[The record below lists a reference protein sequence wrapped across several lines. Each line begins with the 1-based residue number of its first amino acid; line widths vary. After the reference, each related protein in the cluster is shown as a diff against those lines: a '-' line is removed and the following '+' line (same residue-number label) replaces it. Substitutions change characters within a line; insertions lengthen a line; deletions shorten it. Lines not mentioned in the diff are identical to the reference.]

1 MVLDGVV
8 SDTRRS
14 RTIAAR
20 QQTIWDVLADF
31 GSLSSW
37 VEGVDHSCVL
47 NHGPDGGALGSTR
60 RVQVGRNTLVE
71 RVIEF
76 DPPTT
81 LAYRIEGLPARL
93 CKVTNRWTLRPA
105 DPVGAVT
112 VVTLTSTIEIGGNP
126 LARLAELVV
135 GRAMAKRSNTM
146 LAGLAQRLE
155 DKHG

>member
-1 MVLDGVV
+1 MGRGRRPLL
-8 SDTRRS
+8 RLEPRS
-14 RTIAAR
+14 RR
-20 QQTIWDVLADF
+20 R
-31 GSLSSW
+31 
-37 VEGVDHSCVL
+37 
-47 NHGPDGGALGSTR
+47 ALGSTR

-93 CKVTNRWTLRPA
+93 RKVTNRWTLRPA

>member
-1 MVLDGVV
+1 MLDGVV

-14 RTIAAR
+14 PDDSGPAANHLGRPGRLWFLEFMGRGRRPLLRLEPRSRRRSSR
-20 QQTIWDVLADF
+20 QHPPRAGRPQHA
-31 GSLSSW
+31 
-37 VEGVDHSCVL
+37 
-47 NHGPDGGALGSTR
+47 GGACH
-60 RVQVGRNTLVE
+60 RVR
-71 RVIEF
+71 
-76 DPPTT
+76 PTHDT
-81 LAYRIEGLPARL
+81 GLPHRGPA
-93 CKVTNRWTLRPA
+93 RPA
-105 DPVGAVT
+105 AQSHQPLDTTAGRSCMGGAT

>member
-20 QQTIWDVLADF
+20 QQTIWDVLAAF

-93 CKVTNRWTLRPA
+93 RKVTNRWTLRPA

-112 VVTLTSTIEIGGNP
+112 VVT
-126 LARLAELVV
+126 
-135 GRAMAKRSNTM
+135 
-146 LAGLAQRLE
+146 
-155 DKHG
+155 

>member
-93 CKVTNRWTLRPA
+93 RKVTNRWTLRPA
-105 DPVGAVT
+105 DSVGAVT

-126 LARLAELVV
+126 LTRLAELVV

>member
-1 MVLDGVV
+1 MSLRSVDVDIVL
-8 SDTRRS
+8 
-14 RTIAAR
+14 
-20 QQTIWDVLADF
+20 L
-31 GSLSSW
+31 
-37 VEGVDHSCVL
+37 
-47 NHGPDGGALGSTR
+47 
-60 RVQVGRNTLVE
+60 
-71 RVIEF
+71 
-76 DPPTT
+76 
-81 LAYRIEGLPARL
+81 
-93 CKVTNRWTLRPA
+93 KPA

>member
-47 NHGPDGGALGSTR
+47 NHGPDGGA
-60 RVQVGRNTLVE
+60 
-71 RVIEF
+71 
-76 DPPTT
+76 
-81 LAYRIEGLPARL
+81 
-93 CKVTNRWTLRPA
+93 
-105 DPVGAVT
+105 
-112 VVTLTSTIEIGGNP
+112 
-126 LARLAELVV
+126 
-135 GRAMAKRSNTM
+135 
-146 LAGLAQRLE
+146 
-155 DKHG
+155 